1 MIKELTIEKTG
12 LPVGW
17 VSKLLG
23 EISVVSA
30 GNSAPQKKELFTNGT
45 FPFIRTSDVGKIKK
59 GQIQSSLDNLN
70 DEGIKKL
77 RLFKKGTILFPKSG
91 ASTFLNHR
99 VIMMIDGYV
108 SSHLATIKPDDSC
121 DDKYLWYFL
130 ILIDAKDLM
139 QDIAYPSLKLS
150 DIKNIPIAIPAL
162 PQQKKIVAILDKA
175 FAAIDTAKTNAAQN
189 LLNAKE
195 LFESYLQNV
204 FENKGDDWEEKTL
217 GEVVDIKTGKLN
229 SNAMEEN
236 GKYPFFTCSRK
247 IFTINE
253 YAFDSKA
260 VLLAG
265 NNASGDFNVKYY
277 EGKFNAYQR
286 TYVITVNSENELLY
300 SYLKH
305 KLLFHLSVFK
315 KQSVGANTKFLKL
328 GMIKGVK
335 IILPP
340 IEQQKKIVIKLDFIS
355 TETKKLEAIYTQKI
369 ADLEEMKKSVLQKA
383 FSGQLNT
390 LN

>member
-1 MIKELTIEKTG
+1 
-12 LPVGW
+12 
-17 VSKLLG
+17 
-23 EISVVSA
+23 
-30 GNSAPQKKELFTNGT
+30 
-45 FPFIRTSDVGKIKK
+45 
-59 GQIQSSLDNLN
+59 
-70 DEGIKKL
+70 
-77 RLFKKGTILFPKSG
+77 
-91 ASTFLNHR
+91 
-99 VIMMIDGYV
+99 
-108 SSHLATIKPDDSC
+108 
-121 DDKYLWYFL
+121 
-130 ILIDAKDLM
+130 M
-139 QDIAYPSLKLS
+139 Q
-150 DIKNIPIAIPAL
+150 NI
-162 PQQKKIVAILDKA
+162 
-175 FAAIDTAKTNAAQN
+175 
-189 LLNAKE
+189 
-195 LFESYLQNV
+195 
-204 FENKGDDWEEKTL
+204 FENKGDDWEEKSL

-247 IFTINE
+247 IFAINE

-340 IEQQKKIVIKLDFIS
+340 IEQQKQIVQKLDSLSI
-355 TETKKLEAIYTQKI
+355 ECEKLETIYTQKI

-383 FSGQLNT
+383 FSGQLNIK
-390 LN
+390 N